1 MIESFWRPLLVEGA
15 LFVDTRKAGP
25 DSPILLRTMIQ
36 IDSDFVTFVD
46 LQAGGDDPE
55 VAVRHSEAIQRA
67 CAPLFRT
74 VKWVDWLTT
83 GTACAVWV
91 ATPWL
96 VWRYAHM
103 PYGPLAGSAG
113 GTLLLLARWAFPKP
127 FFWVVK
133 LVIKWS
139 VRKLIRN

>member
-1 MIESFWRPLLVEGA
+1 MLESFWRPLLVEGG

-25 DSPILLRTMIQ
+25 DSPILIRTMIQ

-55 VAVRHSEAIQRA
+55 VAARHSEAIRRA

-83 GTACAVWV
+83 GTAFVVSV
-91 ATPWL
+91 AAPWRWFL
-96 VWRYAHM
+96 HEDL
-103 PYGPLAGSAG
+103 PYGPLAGSAF

-133 LVIKWS
+133 LVIKRS
-139 VRKLIRN
+139 ILKLIRN